1 MTTNEYLIRRKKKDW
16 KFSTVVPSDSFSGV
30 NRIHPLKQREVKEI
44 VDTARTD
51 EAVRRIVIFG
61 SSIRYDCNETS
72 DLDICIDRDRDC
84 YDADGVLLPFTRK
97 MRKAIS
103 TATKGKADVVNYAY
117 LDGTNVKEAV
127 QEGVLV
133 YEHNV

>member
-1 MTTNEYLIRRKKKDW
+1 MTTSEYLIRRKAKDW
-16 KFSTVVPSDSFSGV
+16 KFTSVVPSDSFSGV
-30 NRIHPLKQREVKEI
+30 NRIHPLKQREVKKI

-72 DLDICIDRDRDC
+72 DLDICIDWDRDC
-84 YDADGVLLPFTRK
+84 YDADGVLLPFTRN

>member
-1 MTTNEYLIRRKKKDW
+1 MTTSEYLIRRKEKGW
-16 KFSTVVPSDSFSGV
+16 KFCTVVPAGSFSNV

-44 VDTARTD
+44 VDSARTD

-72 DLDICIDRDRDC
+72 DLDICIDWNRDC

-103 TATKGKADVVNYAY
+103 AATKGKADVVNYAY
-117 LDGTNVKEAV
+117 LDGTNIKEAV
-127 QEGVLV
+127 LGGVMV
-133 YEHNV
+133 YEHDV